1 MTTDAA
7 MGQGALLHRAN
18 SLLAAGHLQE
28 ALAAFDLALASQ
40 PGDAAGWNSR
50 GVVLRHLGRFD
61 EAVASFTRAVSL
73 SPGYAGA
80 FFNRAVVTG
89 LEQFNPLVAVW
100 DLERV
105 VALDPGFPFALG
117 LLLHLKMLICDWQ
130 GFEALQA
137 QVDAAVRSG
146 RRVIEPFA
154 YQALSQSPADLRTC
168 AETYVRD
175 QFPAIAP
182 PPATPR
188 RPGGKIRLGYL
199 SGEFHAQATAYL
211 MAGVYEAHDRAR
223 FELVAFDNGPD
234 DASPMRRRLEAAFG
248 RMVDIKGLP
257 DADAAARI
265 RAEGIDILVN
275 LNGHFGNH
283 RMGVFVRRAAPLQVN
298 YLGFPGTLGAPCMD
312 YLIADAVVIPPGEDE
327 HYAERI
333 VRLPGSYQAND
344 DRRAIAAQASSR
356 ADCGLPAEG
365 FVFCSFNGSYKFV
378 PDMMALWLRLL
389 GQVDGSVLWLLATNP
404 QAMTNLR
411 RAAQAVGIA
420 PERLVFAPHLPL
432 DQHLA
437 GLKLADLFLDSLPYN
452 AHTTGSDALWA
463 GVPLLTCRGTAFSGR
478 VGASLLQAM
487 NLPELITE
495 NPAAYEALALALA
508 RDPARLRGMREKLEA
523 GRTTAPLFD
532 TARFTRH
539 LENAFAAMWERH
551 QRGEAPAA
559 FDVP

>member
-7 MGQGALLHRAN
+7 MGQGALQQRAN

-40 PGDAAGWNSR
+40 PGAAAGWNSR

-105 VALDPGFPFALG
+105 VALETGFPFALG

-154 YQALSQSPADLRTC
+154 YQVLSQSPADLRTC
-168 AETYVRD
+168 AETYVRH

-182 PPATPR
+182 PPATPC

-283 RMGVFVRRAAPLQVN
+283 RMGVFVRRAAAGQLSRFSRHAWRALHGLSHRRRGGDPA
-298 YLGFPGTLGAPCMD
+298 GRGRTLCR
-312 YLIADAVVIPPGEDE
+312 ADRA
-327 HYAERI
+327 AARQ
-333 VRLPGSYQAND
+333 LPGQ
-344 DRRAIAAQASSR
+344 
-356 ADCGLPAEG
+356 
-365 FVFCSFNGSYKFV
+365 
-378 PDMMALWLRLL
+378 
-389 GQVDGSVLWLLATNP
+389 
-404 QAMTNLR
+404 
-411 RAAQAVGIA
+411 
-420 PERLVFAPHLPL
+420 
-432 DQHLA
+432 
-437 GLKLADLFLDSLPYN
+437 
-452 AHTTGSDALWA
+452 
-463 GVPLLTCRGTAFSGR
+463 
-478 VGASLLQAM
+478 
-487 NLPELITE
+487 
-495 NPAAYEALALALA
+495 
-508 RDPARLRGMREKLEA
+508 
-523 GRTTAPLFD
+523 
-532 TARFTRH
+532 
-539 LENAFAAMWERH
+539 
-551 QRGEAPAA
+551 
-559 FDVP
+559 